1 MSLRSV
7 KYTSRLLSQLL
18 RIAGLTVLAGL
29 LLMRL
34 GPFCEAAAQATP
46 IASAMTDCGDVK
58 GSPTPK
64 KMIPQA
70 ACATPCVAVPGHALA
85 PVDLGPMLPIAHWAS
100 RASSMDGWSVPLP
113 TPPPRTV

>member
-7 KYTSRLLSQLL
+7 EYTSRLLSQLL

-34 GPFCEAAAQATP
+34 GPFCEVAAQAAS
-46 IASAMTDCGDVK
+46 IASTMAGCEDGK
-58 GSPTPK
+58 GSSTPK

-70 ACATPCVAVPGHALA
+70 ACATPCVAVPGEALA
-85 PVDLGPMLPIAHWAS
+85 PVDFRPMLPIAPWPS